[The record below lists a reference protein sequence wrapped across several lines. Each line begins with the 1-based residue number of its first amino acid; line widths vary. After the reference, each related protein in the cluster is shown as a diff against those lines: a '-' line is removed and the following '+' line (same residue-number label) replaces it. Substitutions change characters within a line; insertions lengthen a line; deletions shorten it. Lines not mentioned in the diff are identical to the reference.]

1 MWAWR
6 ILVLAGLTGVAQPP
20 DWAKRPLFPVDSTTE
35 HRAEFRT
42 LVETRCESFDGRRR
56 YDAVTFGHFLSP
68 KSEDAVVGTSGCE
81 PHSLLFGGSFL
92 LTKREGKWVS
102 LGYHSGV
109 ITNQCHK
116 LSTGSGVDFLLC
128 SHVLGAQGSVSR
140 VLRAYDFR
148 TPKRPR
154 ILISLAVWNEM
165 RAHDVDA
172 FPVAEQGVIESVSS
186 DDLDG
191 DGLSDISIVA
201 RAGRVE
207 RTAAERQR
215 FIESRA
221 TWAPPLRVPVPGAVG
236 PTRSNTAQRNGRAR
250 LPPAVASAAD
260 RFTQRHRAY
269 SSLHRHHAAKLSQ
282 CDPPYC

>member
-6 ILVLAGLTGVAQPP
+6 ILVLAGLAGVAQPP

-56 YDAVTFGHFLSP
+56 YDAVTFGHFLGP

-102 LGYHSGV
+102 LGYHSGI
-109 ITNQCHK
+109 ITDHCRK
-116 LSTGSGVDFLLC
+116 LTTGSGVDFLFC
-128 SHVLGAQGSVSR
+128 SHVMGMQGSVSR

-148 TPKRPR
+148 STKRPR
-154 ILISLAVWNEM
+154 VLFSLAVWNEI
-165 RAHDVDA
+165 RNGDA
-172 FPVAEQGVIESVSS
+172 FPVAEQGVIESVSF

-207 RTAAERQR
+207 RTNAELQR
-215 FIESRA
+215 VIDSHGA
-221 TWAPPLRVPVPGAVG
+221 WAPPLRVPAYRVEYLVQWDQLVPT
-236 PTRSNTAQRNGRAR
+236 PR
-250 LPPAVASAAD
+250 SAA
-260 RFTQRHRAY
+260 
-269 SSLHRHHAAKLSQ
+269 AARVLSRE
-282 CDPPYC
+282 